1 MEKIVV
7 NPKAKKSLIEKYGY
21 KNVSVALSFNSNSLM
36 AKEIRHEAMNV
47 YKGVILKKKFKPV
60 RSAPGDFIRN
70 EIKRMGDKVQPYPL
84 GYDKYYDAQYT
95 PGNTQ
100 FIINCVN
107 YLCADEG
114 LISLRMR
121 ELKSRTLNATKVRE
135 EKAMWICV
143 NIIVPVL
150 IVLLIGF
157 TMIVM
162 RKVKYSKKEK

>member
-1 MEKIVV
+1 MPVAVLLEGEF
-7 NPKAKKSLIEKYGY
+7 KSNFANRLPPELADNKD
-21 KNVSVALSFNSNSLM
+21 F
-36 AKEIRHEAMNV
+36 
-47 YKGVILKKKFKPV
+47 KFKE
-60 RSAPGDFIRN
+60 RSSKTQMIVISDGDFIRN

-100 FIINCVN
+100 FIVNCVN

-121 ELKSRTLNATKVRE
+121 EIKSRPLNTTKVKE
-135 EKAMWICV
+135 EKVMWTCINV
-143 NIIVPVL
+143 IVPIIV
-150 IVLLIGF
+150 VLLIGF

-162 RKVKYSKKEK
+162 RKVKYSKKGK